1 MRFVNM
7 ILFLL
12 VVTVGISWLNYW
24 LLAKMFIWYR
34 GRGIRIAYAV
44 ITLVTAAVMVLGIA
58 RRPPFSP
65 GSSDAY
71 MFLVY
76 SAIVW
81 FVGQICLLALQPVMA
96 VGKRLLRQKDKN
108 MVQSMPGQGMSR
120 RVFLERALVL
130 TPLLAAGVSAKGVY
144 EAQAQLVV
152 DRQRL
157 PFNNLPSALNG
168 FKIAQVTDT
177 HLGPYFSIESMERV
191 IGLLK
196 EENPDLVVVTGDFA
210 DNMAL
215 VRPALERLDAYQ
227 PSVPYGMYYCYG
239 NHDYFYDFNY
249 LKGEVERSRIKVL
262 HNQNALIVPGLQ
274 PFYLLGVDYPWGDE
288 VGRGINVSADK
299 RRQCF
304 EAASQGVP
312 ANAFKMLIAHHP
324 DFLFDGFAARIPLT
338 VAGHTHG
345 GQVVLGGRSF
355 VGSYAYMRGMY
366 RENGVYGYVDSG
378 AGHWFPF
385 RLGCPPQIT
394 LFTLQSKG

>member
-1 MRFVNM
+1 MRFTNT
-7 ILFLL
+7 IIFLL
-12 VVTVGISWLNYW
+12 VITVGISWLNYW
-24 LLAKMFIWYR
+24 LLAKMFDWYR
-34 GRGIRIAYAV
+34 GRGIRLAYAV
-44 ITLVTAAVMVLGIA
+44 TTLATTAVMVFGIA
-58 RRPPFSP
+58 RRPPFSL
-65 GSSDAY
+65 GTSDAY
-71 MFLVY
+71 MLLVY
-76 SAIVW
+76 SAIIW
-81 FVGQICLLALQPVMA
+81 FVGQICLLGLQPVMA
-96 VGKRLLRQKDKN
+96 VGKRLLRQKKKIST
-108 MVQSMPGQGMSR
+108 QSVTGQGMTR
-120 RVFLERALVL
+120 RAFLERTLAL

-152 DRQRL
+152 DRQPL
-157 PFNNLPSALNG
+157 SFANLPPALNG

-177 HLGPYFSIESMERV
+177 HVGPYFSVESMERV
-191 IGLLK
+191 IGLLR
-196 EENPDLVVVTGDFA
+196 EEKPDLVVVTGDFA

-215 VRPALERLDAYQ
+215 VRPALERLDAYH

-249 LKGEVERSRIKVL
+249 LKSEVERSRIKVL
-262 HNQNALIVPGLQ
+262 RNQNALIVPGAQ

-304 EAASQGVP
+304 ESANQGVP
-312 ANAFKMLIAHHP
+312 ANAFKMLMAHHP
-324 DFLFDGFAARIPLT
+324 DFLLDGFAARIPLT

-345 GQVVLGGRSF
+345 GQIVIGGRSL

-394 LFTLQSKG
+394 VFTLQSQG